1 MPTSTTNLSLNKPL
15 VNNPTDADLWGGYL
29 NTNFDTLDSE
39 AVLATVNKS
48 YADFTQSRMKI
59 KDYGEPWQTITSS
72 SNAVTFDMESGNHA
86 SLTLTENVTTFTF
99 SNWTATGNVSPRLLR
114 VIQDST
120 ARTITW
126 PAAVKWAAGVA
137 PTLST
142 GSGDVDMFLFQTWD
156 GGTTI
161 YGSIVG
167 QDFS

>member
-1 MPTSTTNLSLNKPL
+1 MPTTTTNLALNKPL

-29 NTNFDTLDSE
+29 NTDMDILDSE

-48 YADFTQSRMKI
+48 YADFVQSRMRL
-59 KDYGEPWQTITSS
+59 KDYGEVWQTLTSS
-72 SNAVTFDMESGNHA
+72 SGAVTFNLETANHG
-86 SLTLTENVTTFTF
+86 SLTLTENVTSFTF
-99 SNWTATGNVSPRLLR
+99 SNWTATGHVCGRLLR

-126 PAAVKWAAGVA
+126 PAAVKWANGSA

-142 GSGDVDMFLFQTWD
+142 GSGDIDMLYFESWD

-161 YGSIVG
+161 YGFVRG
-167 QDFS
+167 QDFA

>member
-1 MPTSTTNLSLNKPL
+1 MPVSPNLGFTYPTPL
-15 VNNPTDADLWGGYL
+15 DPATADLWGPVI
-29 NTNFDTLDSE
+29 NTVLLAIDSE
-39 AVLATVNKS
+39 FATRTIAQDFADLVL
-48 YADFTQSRMKI
+48 SRAKFV
-59 KDYGEPWQTITSS
+59 DYGEPWQTLTSS
-72 SNAVTFDMESGNHA
+72 SNAVTFNMETANHG

-99 SNWTATGNVSPRLLR
+99 SNWTATGSVSGRMLR

-126 PAAVKWAAGVA
+126 PAAVKWAAGVS

-142 GSGDVDMFLFQTWD
+142 GSGDVDIFVFTSWD